1 MIWDPGALPAQHGT
15 TFVVTGA
22 NAGIGYFITEQLAG
36 AGARVILA
44 SRSKQ
49 RTDAALTA
57 LRARV
62 PGARVEFLQLDLAD
76 PDSVRTAASS
86 ILKLDRVDGLIE
98 NAGLVHP
105 PARRETTA
113 AGHEVVLATN
123 FLGHFALTALVLP
136 ALERTPGSRIVSLGS
151 MATRLS
157 SFRVG
162 DLQLETAYNGWR
174 AYAQSKIAVQSFGFE
189 LDRRLRAAGSAVA
202 SLVAH
207 PGFSIS
213 GLSPRIPG
221 VNEPTFGTRVV
232 DTLQGFAAQGKDRGA
247 WAPVRAAI
255 DPDAVGGQFWGPR
268 FQTRGAPVL
277 ARPTSTSSDPA
288 IGARVWAEAEKLT
301 GLRLTALAE

>member
-1 MIWDPGALPAQHGT
+1 MTWDPSALPTQHGK

-44 SRSKQ
+44 SRSEQ
-49 RTDAALTA
+49 RADAALAA
-57 LRARV
+57 LRTRV
-62 PGARVEFLQLDLAD
+62 PGAQVEFLRLDLAD
-76 PDSVRTAASS
+76 LDSVRAAASA
-86 ILKLDRVDGLIE
+86 IRELDRVDGLIE
-98 NAGLVHP
+98 NAGMVHP
-105 PARRETTA
+105 PSRRQTTA

-123 FLGHFALTALVLP
+123 LLGHFALTALALP
-136 ALERTPGSRIVSLGS
+136 ALARTPGSRVVSLGS

-157 SFRVG
+157 SFRID

-189 LDRRLRAAGSAVA
+189 LDRRLRATGSVVA

-213 GLSPRIPG
+213 GLTPRIPG
-221 VNEPTFGTRVV
+221 VNEPSVGTRVV

-268 FQTRGAPVL
+268 FQTRGRPAL

-288 IGARVWAEAEKLT
+288 IGARVWETAEELT
-301 GLRLTALAE
+301 GLRFAP